1 MHDIPS
7 WKQELN
13 KRLAA
18 IRERVGGS
26 FKPSCPA
33 TTATGNIRREGVAG
47 KGAARR

>member
-13 KRLAA
+13 RRLAT

-26 FKPSCPA
+26 FKPSRPA
-33 TTATGNIRREGVAG
+33 AAAAANIRRESAAV
-47 KGAARR
+47 KGTARR